1 MMNDDMALVREYA
14 ASQSETAFETLVG
27 RHVNLVY
34 SAALRQVRDAHL
46 AEEISQA
53 VFVILA
59 RKAGS
64 LGAQTILS
72 GWLYRTARFA
82 AADALKTQRR
92 RQRREQEACMQS
104 TLDEHPMDAAWQEL
118 SPLLDEA
125 MAQLRDQDRDALVLR
140 YFENKSL
147 REVGDALGLQERAA
161 QKRVAR
167 GLEKL
172 HAFFARRGIAST
184 TAIIAGA
191 VSANSIQAAPVALT
205 KSITAVAVTK
215 GAAVSGSTLTL
226 IKGALKIMAWTKAK
240 TAIVVGVGVL
250 LAAGTATVTLKEIQ
264 KHEFGD
270 TWRTQDVL
278 TMFKKVNQ
286 VPPQVR
292 VLPSKFRPTKF
303 RPRGDWLFSHGKTM
317 GVAVPAEI
325 VVTAAYGCELPDR
338 VVLTTSLPDGNYD
351 FIANLPE
358 GNHEALQRVIRQQF
372 GVVAKWEML
381 ETNVLLLTV
390 KIPNAPGLS
399 PTAKKQSPAEYYGT
413 TSYGAVDK
421 PLTNLVNFLEAN
433 AGLPVVDQTG
443 LTGRFDF
450 DLKWIESK
458 VQQTQGLPGPLRLA
472 LIDQLG
478 LELVP
483 GREPVE
489 MLVIEKAP

>member
-1 MMNDDMALVREYA
+1 MNDDMELVREYA
-14 ASQSETAFETLVG
+14 ASQSERAFETLVS
-27 RHVNLVY
+27 RHINLVY

-64 LGAQTILS
+64 LGSQTILS

-82 AADALKTQRR
+82 AADALKTQHR

-104 TLDEHPMDAAWQEL
+104 TLDDHPMDAAWQEL

-205 KSITAVAVTK
+205 KSITAVAVAK
-215 GAAVSGSTLTL
+215 GATVSGSTLTL

-240 TAIVVGVGVL
+240 TTAVAVAAIIAASGTTAIVIKTGAFGIGRGNANRPAETQAKLDRSPKIYSNGINNAHNIPDAIFTYPDGDETTHRYLEGILKQFAKKRGPGRTIKSDRELTEEDVQSRTIYIYGSPENHSLFQRVRDQLPIRFEDDGIVVGNKKCKGRDVGAIFTCPNPLNPEHRLVIY
-250 LAAGTATVTLKEIQ
+250 GTVSPEALKNMN
-264 KHEFGD
+264 
-270 TWRTQDVL
+270 DV
-278 TMFKKVNQ
+278 FHG
-286 VPPQVR
+286 
-292 VLPSKFRPTKF
+292 PT
-303 RPRGDWLFSHGKTM
+303 DYVVFSH
-317 GVAVPAEI
+317 
-325 VVTAAYGCELPDR
+325 
-338 VVLTTSLPDGNYD
+338 TT
-351 FIANLPE
+351 
-358 GNHEALQRVIRQQF
+358 RQF
-372 GVVAKWEML
+372 GGVGSDQF
-381 ETNVLLLTV
+381 LLLGSFDKSDPAHWRV
-390 KIPNAPGLS
+390 DEQLQLLPPKALRKA
-399 PTAKKQSPAEYYGT
+399 TAG
-413 TSYGAVDK
+413 
-421 PLTNLVNFLEAN
+421 
-433 AGLPVVDQTG
+433 VV
-443 LTGRFDF
+443 
-450 DLKWIESK
+450 
-458 VQQTQGLPGPLRLA
+458 
-472 LIDQLG
+472 
-478 LELVP
+478 VP
-483 GREPVE
+483 Y
-489 MLVIEKAP
+489 AAQ

>member
-1 MMNDDMALVREYA
+1 MNDDMALVREYA
-14 ASQSETAFETLVG
+14 ASQSEPAFETLVS

-34 SAALRQVRDAHL
+34 SAALRQVRDPHL

-64 LGAQTILS
+64 LGSQTILS

-92 RQRREQEACMQS
+92 RQHREQEACMQS
-104 TLDEHPMDAAWQEL
+104 TFDDHPMDAAWQEL

-205 KSITAVAVTK
+205 KSITAVAVAK
-215 GAAVSGSTLTL
+215 GATVSGSTLTL

-240 TAIVVGVGVL
+240 TTAVAVAAAIV
-250 LAAGTATVTLKEIQ
+250 ASGTTAIVIKTGA
-264 KHEFGD
+264 FGIG
-270 TWRTQDVL
+270 
-278 TMFKKVNQ
+278 
-286 VPPQVR
+286 
-292 VLPSKFRPTKF
+292 
-303 RPRGDWLFSHGKTM
+303 RGN
-317 GVAVPAEI
+317 ANRPAETQAKLDRSPRI
-325 VVTAAYGCELPDR
+325 RSNGINDAHRLPDR
-338 VVLTTSLPDGNYD
+338 LFTYPAGDEATRRYLEGILQMFRIGLVAIKSDRELTEQDIQTRTICIYGSPENHSFFQRVRDQLPIVFEDDGIIVGNKKCRGRD
-351 FIANLPE
+351 VGAIFVCPNPLNPE
-358 GNHEALQRVIRQQF
+358 HQLLIYGTVSPEALKNMNAIAHGPTDYVVFNNVTRQF
-372 GVVAKWEML
+372 GGKASDQF
-381 ETNVLLLTV
+381 LLLGSFDKSDPAHWRV
-390 KIPNAPGLS
+390 DESLQLLPPKALQKA
-399 PTAKKQSPAEYYGT
+399 TA
-413 TSYGAVDK
+413 GAV
-421 PLTNLVNFLEAN
+421 
-433 AGLPVVDQTG
+433 
-443 LTGRFDF
+443 
-450 DLKWIESK
+450 
-458 VQQTQGLPGPLRLA
+458 
-472 LIDQLG
+472 
-478 LELVP
+478 VP
-483 GREPVE
+483 YTPQ
-489 MLVIEKAP
+489 